1 MPVAIPGFQEDLP
14 DMTSKKQRLNQLR
27 GNWTASEISISY
39 KSTILHDIPI
49 TSREEAYK
57 FILSLWNKELINLQ
71 EQMEGFFFN
80 SRSQN
85 IGYRVLSTGTMY
97 STVIDIRLLASLA
110 LHSLASFVIIAHN
123 HPSGILQAS
132 INDIYT
138 TRKIKKAL
146 KLIDVKLMDHLII
159 SESGWLS
166 MMAVGLL

>member
-1 MPVAIPGFQEDLP
+1 ML
-14 DMTSKKQRLNQLR
+14 TKRQRLNQLK

-39 KSTILHDIPI
+39 KAAVLHDIPI
-49 TSREEAYK
+49 TSQEKAYT

-71 EQMEGFFFN
+71 EQKAGFFFN

-85 IGYRVLSTGTMY
+85 IGYRVLSTGTMD
-97 STVIDIRLLASLA
+97 STVIDIRLLAGLA

-146 KLIDVKLMDHLII
+146 RLIDVKLMDHLII

-166 MMAVGLL
+166 MSVEGLL